1 MKWSISV
8 FYTYL
13 ANSFCKGLSWFLG
26 YCYEWMTKS
35 DEWWNRS
42 SFKNDFWPISKGE
55 IYVVQELGL
64 QYWDNTPMIYLTYTT
79 ENSVSLSWSFSLIW
93 NFSRKMPKQNPFGK
107 IGEDSPP
114 ETPTKK
120 GNEPEPE
127 RTLLI
132 KHDVCVYRIP
142 PQVSISSIHSI
153 QHRHHHD
160 VMNMNW
166 IFGLRT
172 ALTHEGRTAV
182 CFRKNSTPFH
192 RHNIVP
198 ASMLF
203 ITIIIFVMIFLPSIF
218 I

>member
-1 MKWSISV
+1 MNDRK
-8 FYTYL
+8 
-13 ANSFCKGLSWFLG
+13 
-26 YCYEWMTKS
+26 
-35 DEWWNRS
+35 WWNRS

-142 PQVSISSIHSI
+142 PQVTISSSHGI

-182 CFRKNSTPFH
+182 CFRKNSTPS
-192 RHNIVP
+192 IVIILCLP
-198 ASMLF
+198 ACSSSQLSSLSSYF
-203 ITIIIFVMIFLPSIF
+203 SLQSSSNHIHPI
-218 I
+218 